1 MDILI
6 TNDDGIESPGI
17 AVLSREL
24 GRIGDV
30 TVVAPAS
37 QKSASGHSLTIDS
50 PIRYTE
56 VFRDGRLFGYA
67 VEGTP
72 VDCVKTALN
81 VISARKPDLIVS
93 GINMGANLGWNV
105 FYSGTVSAA
114 SEGVLKGIPS
124 IAVSLDKFKA
134 EKEEEFYFAA
144 EFACRTAGE
153 LLSGCIPGDVLVN
166 INVPAIPRAEIKGVK
181 YTFQS
186 GVAFNEAM
194 KKQTD
199 SSGKDYYCL
208 YSKEDEDR
216 FEEGS
221 DCKAVRE
228 GYISVTPLRF
238 DLTDYKVLASMEK
251 DLTAAG
257 RDKHLF

>member
-93 GINMGANLGWNV
+93 GINMN
-105 FYSGTVSAA
+105 
-114 SEGVLKGIPS
+114 S
-124 IAVSLDKFKA
+124 I
-134 EKEEEFYFAA
+134 
-144 EFACRTAGE
+144 
-153 LLSGCIPGDVLVN
+153 CIL
-166 INVPAIPRAEIKGVK
+166 I
-181 YTFQS
+181 
-186 GVAFNEAM
+186 
-194 KKQTD
+194 
-199 SSGKDYYCL
+199 
-208 YSKEDEDR
+208 
-216 FEEGS
+216 
-221 DCKAVRE
+221 
-228 GYISVTPLRF
+228 
-238 DLTDYKVLASMEK
+238 
-251 DLTAAG
+251 
-257 RDKHLF
+257 